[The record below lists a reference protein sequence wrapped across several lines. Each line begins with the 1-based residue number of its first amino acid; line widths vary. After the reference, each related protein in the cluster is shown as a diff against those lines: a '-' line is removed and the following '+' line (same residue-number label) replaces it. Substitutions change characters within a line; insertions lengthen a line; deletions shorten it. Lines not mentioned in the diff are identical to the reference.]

1 MIESKEAL
9 LSVRG
14 LEKKFGGF
22 TALKSFD
29 LDIKPGERIG
39 VIGPN
44 GAGKSTLVNSL
55 TGTIR
60 ADAGKIILDG
70 QVIDN
75 LAAHKRARM
84 GLMRSFQL
92 PRPFKSMSVIQ
103 NILVPIAYARPS
115 QDGKVYD
122 LARAQDEAR
131 EILQAIGLGKKA
143 DLPAMSLT
151 QVDMRKLELAR
162 AMAAKPRILFSD
174 EAMAGLSDS
183 EVDEVL
189 DLLFSI
195 NKDGVAIVMIE
206 HIIKAVTK
214 FSQRIVVLVAGQK
227 LADGNPQEVLSLPE
241 VERAYLGE

>member
-1 MIESKEAL
+1 MSETKEAL

-55 TGTIR
+55 TGSIR
-60 ADAGKIILDG
+60 ADAGKIVLDG
-70 QVIDN
+70 KIIDN

-92 PRPFKSMSVIQ
+92 PRPFKSMSVIE

-115 QDGKVYD
+115 LDGKVYD
-122 LARAQDEAR
+122 LTQAQDEAR

-162 AMAAKPRILFSD
+162 AMAANPEFCSRMKQWRGFPIAKSMRFWICCSPSTS
-174 EAMAGLSDS
+174 MAWRL
-183 EVDEVL
+183 
-189 DLLFSI
+189 
-195 NKDGVAIVMIE
+195 
-206 HIIKAVTK
+206 
-214 FSQRIVVLVAGQK
+214 
-227 LADGNPQEVLSLPE
+227 
-241 VERAYLGE
+241 